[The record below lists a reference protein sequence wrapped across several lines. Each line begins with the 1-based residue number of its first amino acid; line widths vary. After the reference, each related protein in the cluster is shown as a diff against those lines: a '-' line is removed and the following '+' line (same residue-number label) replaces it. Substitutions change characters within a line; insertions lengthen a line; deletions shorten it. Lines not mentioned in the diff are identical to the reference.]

1 MKTFRSLIDDVLPNI
16 NEIFPW
22 DLEEKLNESE
32 DILLIDITEP
42 NEYASVHINNSIN
55 LPRGIL
61 ESGCDWG
68 YTDTVP
74 ELASARD
81 KEVVVICR
89 SGNRSALAAFTMQ
102 LLGFTNVSSLK
113 TGLRGWFDYE
123 LPLYDSD
130 NKEVDEDDAD
140 AYFSQAPSAE
150 QMEPDGTR

>member
-22 DLEEKLNESE
+22 DLDEKLNNDS

-42 NEYASVHINNSIN
+42 VEFGTVHIKNSIN
-55 LPRGIL
+55 VPRGVL
-61 ESGCDWG
+61 ESSCDWG
-68 YTDTVP
+68 YEDTVP
-74 ELASARD
+74 VLANSRD

-102 LLGFTNVSSLK
+102 LMGFTNVTSLK

-123 LPLYDSD
+123 LSLY
-130 NKEVDEDDAD
+130 NEFEQEVDEDDAD
-140 AYFSQAPSAE
+140 AYFSRTPSPE
-150 QMEPDGTR
+150 QMEP

>member
-32 DILLIDITEP
+32 EILLIDITEAT
-42 NEYASVHINNSIN
+42 EYATVHIHNSIN
-55 LPRGIL
+55 LPRGVL

-68 YTDTVP
+68 YTDTLP

-81 KEVVVICR
+81 KEVIVICR

-123 LPLYDSD
+123 LPLYD
-130 NKEVDEDDAD
+130 NNNNEVDEDDAD
-140 AYFSQAPSAE
+140 AYFSQTPSAE
-150 QMEPDGTR
+150 QMGPGE

>member
-1 MKTFRSLIDDVLPNI
+1 MKTFRSLIDDILPSI

-22 DLEEKLNESE
+22 DLEEKLNESD
-32 DILLIDITEP
+32 DILLVDITEP
-42 NEYASVHINNSIN
+42 NEYATVHIQNSVN

-68 YTDTVP
+68 YEDTIP

-102 LLGFTNVSSLK
+102 LMGFTRVSSLK

-123 LPLYDSD
+123 LALYDGE

-140 AYFSQAPSAE
+140 AYFSKTPRPD
-150 QMEPDGTR
+150 QMEPDV

>member
-1 MKTFRSLIDDVLPNI
+1 MKTFRSLIDDVLPSI
-16 NEIFPW
+16 QEIFPW
-22 DLEEKLNESE
+22 DLEEKLNESD

-42 NEYASVHINNSIN
+42 REFNTVHIKDSIN

-74 ELASARD
+74 ELAAARD

-102 LLGFTNVSSLK
+102 LMGFSNVMSLK

-123 LPLYDSD
+123 LPLYDGEG
-130 NKEVDEDDAD
+130 NEVDEDDAD
-140 AYFSQAPSAE
+140 EYFSQSPSAE
-150 QMEPDGTR
+150 QMGPETD